1 MTHERQLERAFQDLG
16 ELLVRQEGPA
26 AGDYSQYADD
36 PVGFLRE
43 VLGEEPWEKQRVIA
57 RAVLEE
63 PQVTVRSCHAA
74 GKDWLAARLA
84 LWWVYARRGLVLLS
98 GPTSAQVE
106 EILMRKEIRRAF
118 RAGGLPGELHV
129 RALRPGGEGAAGI
142 LARTG
147 RDVSS
152 LTGFHEARVLFIL
165 TEAQDP
171 EIDHAW
177 DAAFACATGA
187 EDRILTLGNP
197 TEPSGRFYRAHRPD
211 SGWRAIKIPARE
223 IPNVWEGRT
232 VVSGLLTEAGV
243 RRFKREYGEDSPFV
257 TARVQAEFPEEIET
271 SVFRLRL
278 LEAAATRH
286 EEGTLDSLA
295 EDGPWIAGLDPAFR
309 GPNESILVLRQG
321 PVLQE
326 LIALEG
332 EEEALVDRVRRALL
346 GRDLDGKLAA
356 LVVDAVG
363 VGAYLA
369 DWLAERG
376 LPVLPFNGS
385 DGAGD
390 PDRFANLRAEAHW
403 KLREDLRRGWAAL
416 PRDPKLFEELG
427 ALRWHPDDRGRI
439 RLEPK
444 TALSGRLGRSPD
456 RADAAV
462 LAFYPVA
469 GPGLETGSG
478 RDPVAAEISGN
489 FLEDQDRDP
498 RQAPDDTDGWT
509 PAGPPIPW

>member
-1 MTHERQLERAFQDLG
+1 MSHERQLVRAFQDLG

-26 AGDYSQYADD
+26 AGDYSQYRDD

-57 RAVLEE
+57 RAVTEE

-118 RAGGLPGELHV
+118 RAGGLPGELYV

-142 LARTG
+142 LARAG

-197 TEPSGRFYRAHRPD
+197 TEPSGRFYRANRPD

-223 IPNVWEGRT
+223 IPNVREGRT
-232 VVSGLLTEAGV
+232 VVPGLLTKAGV
-243 RRFKREYGEDSPFV
+243 RRFKREYGEDSHFV
-257 TARVQAEFPEEIET
+257 TARVHAEFPEEIET
-271 SVFRLRL
+271 SVFPRRL
-278 LEAAATRH
+278 LGAAVSRH
-286 EEGTLDSLA
+286 EEGTLDGLA
-295 EDGPWIAGLDPAFR
+295 EEGPWIAGLDPAFR
-309 GPNESILVLRQG
+309 GPNESILALRQG
-321 PVLQE
+321 PVLRE
-326 LIALEG
+326 LVALEATG
-332 EEEALVDRVRRALL
+332 DEEEALVDRVRRALL
-346 GRDLDGKLAA
+346 GRDLEGKLAA

-369 DWLAERG
+369 DWLADKG

-385 DGAGD
+385 DGAED
-390 PDRFANLRAEAHW
+390 ADRFANLRAEAYW
-403 KLREDLRRGWAAL
+403 KLREDLRRGWAA
-416 PRDPKLFEELG
+416 PTPGGEALG
-427 ALRWHPDDRGRI
+427 GA
-439 RLEPK
+439 
-444 TALSGRLGRSPD
+444 
-456 RADAAV
+456 
-462 LAFYPVA
+462 
-469 GPGLETGSG
+469 
-478 RDPVAAEISGN
+478 
-489 FLEDQDRDP
+489 
-498 RQAPDDTDGWT
+498 
-509 PAGPPIPW
+509 AGPPLAAG